1 LLEQKLAFTV
11 TATTTYEQAA
21 QVVCEWGCPTDD
33 ATVHTLT
40 QRLGARAEAQTGQR
54 LASSPAEAD
63 PKRPPSPLTVLLLDG
78 WQERHRGPG
87 WGKKKTS
94 EARVEWHELKTGVC
108 YRHETA
114 GRTGSGAGEAGG
126 GRRCAVDLERGSG
139 SVAGRDGGLGLLSCE
154 PTHMGLGASVIWG
167 GRPGDEDVGRGAAA
181 SAAPRGRARGI
192 VGGGAA

>member
-1 LLEQKLAFTV
+1 MRHARRRPLHLRTSVGVVELRARHGDDPGPQRWGCPIRQRWGLTPHQQCSPLLEQKLAFTV

-114 GRTGSGAGEAGG
+114 GRTESNVTRRTGELNST
-126 GRRCAVDLERGSG
+126 R
-139 SVAGRDGGLGLLSCE
+139 
-154 PTHMGLGASVIWG
+154 
-167 GRPGDEDVGRGAAA
+167 
-181 SAAPRGRARGI
+181 SAAVACGSTCR
-192 VGGGAA
+192 